1 MYPYLTLSLI
11 LAALAVIALAFSN
24 SHRPL
29 VALGGVLMIPFG
41 LFSFEFIPEYWD
53 PQLIAWWGIT
63 SPEDLLFSTS
73 TGVLACFIAYLPL
86 GRRLRFDLRWRTVLG
101 RFFFFSALGVGTGYF
116 LDWIIPGLDT
126 MTGTLACAVL
136 IGAILLIVRRDL
148 WPVAAW
154 GGLGFSV
161 MYALIGLLGA
171 WLFPAFLADWTP
183 TRLINLEYHG
193 LPASELFWAAG
204 NGAVWPLLVAHAC
217 GCRLARQ
224 PAPAPAPAI
233 MSAGQGDGQPTTSRQ
248 RA

>member
-11 LAALAVIALAFSN
+11 LVALAIIALAFSN

-86 GRRLRFDLRWRTVLG
+86 GKRLVFDLHWRVILS
-101 RFFFFSALGVGTGYF
+101 RFFFYSVLGIGTGYF
-116 LDWIIPGLDT
+116 LDWIIPRLDT
-126 MTGTLACAVL
+126 MTGTLASVVL
-136 IGAILLIVRRDL
+136 IGAILLIIRREL
-148 WPVAAW
+148 WPAVAW

-161 MYALIGLLGA
+161 MYALIVLLGA

-204 NGAVWPLLVAHAC
+204 NGAVWPLLVAHAS
-217 GCRLARQ
+217 GCRLAKQ
-224 PAPAPAPAI
+224 PARAPAI
-233 MSAGQGDGQPTTSRQ
+233 MSAGQGDGQPAASSE